1 MRGASAATFRSLLE
15 QVVATQSELDALAQS
30 VHETAQSATRAE
42 SRASALAIEAEML
55 RDAVAERDSTIEAFS
70 AMVEDLEAWEGA
82 KQEVDQALVG
92 AQRGRDAAESKN
104 AQLRAVVRH
113 CKRKTTALCS
123 VASEMALVL
132 AELRE
137 RRGVSGAPASP
148 PAESDGRRRVAPRRT
163 ATSDF
168 VHAEALLQ
176 KDCELAALRQRL
188 EASEAARERIVAE
201 GAPAAARV
209 SGSGA
214 PADDDAS
221 PAPSVGDRLRM
232 LESMLRSA
240 ETKISELTRN
250 RSTGVKLLRVAE
262 RRATSAI
269 AERDEVLLQLTT
281 MRLEVAMRPP
291 IALGGGGNV

>member
-1 MRGASAATFRSLLE
+1 LASE
-15 QVVATQSELDALAQS
+15 N
-30 VHETAQSATRAE
+30 ET
-42 SRASALAIEAEML
+42 L
-55 RDAVAERDSTIEAFS
+55 RDALMEREATIEEFS
-70 AMVEDLEAWEGA
+70 AMVEELEAWEGA

-113 CKRKTTALCS
+113 AQRKTNALCS

-148 PAESDGRRRVAPRRT
+148 AAESGGRRRVAPRRT
-163 ATSDF
+163 VTSDF
-168 VHAEALLQ
+168 EHAEALLQ

-188 EASEAARERIVAE
+188 EASEAAHARIAAE
-201 GAPAAARV
+201 GAPAAALA

-214 PADDDAS
+214 SVDDDGS
-221 PAPSVGDRLRM
+221 TAPSVADRLRT
-232 LESMLRSA
+232 LEAMLRSA
-240 ETKISELTRN
+240 ELKISELTRT
-250 RSTGVKLLRVAE
+250 RSTSVKLLRVAE

-269 AERDEVLLQLTT
+269 AERDVALLHLTT
-281 MRLEVAMRPP
+281 LRLEVAMRPP
-291 IALGGGGNV
+291 IALAGGAQRVA